1 MRSIVIKL
9 FLFLALTGSVFGQI
23 LQHQNGGTDISTPGP
38 VSNVLCSTGTS
49 WQSCTPGTPVNGA
62 TALFD
67 DFCNNDGSSTLRWQI
82 NGGGGNT
89 TTLVGGYIANHPCVY
104 EVGATSQNEWV
115 YLILGGNN
123 SGGNY
128 FQAGGYTADMKTSLN
143 NNSGSTNT
151 RGRFGLFDDKG
162 VQDSNNGVFFEVDP
176 AVNGNNNWWC
186 VTVTGGV
193 RTKADSGIAA
203 TAGVYN
209 VLEFLFNST
218 STPVWQINSGVV
230 CGTLGPVNSTTTMAP
245 AFEAVDLATTG
256 SQTKLWID
264 YFSLAWSGLVR

>member
-67 DFCNNDGSSTLRWQI
+67 DFCNNDGSSTLRWQS
-82 NGGGGNT
+82 NGGGGET
-89 TTLVGGYIANHPCVY
+89 TVLVGGVVANHPCIF
-104 EVGATSQNEWV
+104 ELGATSQNAWQ
-115 YLILGGNN
+115 YYILGSSN
-123 SGGNY
+123 SGGEY
-128 FQAGGYTADMKTSLN
+128 FQVTVFTADMKASVN
-143 NNSGSTNT
+143 NNSGITNT
-151 RGRFGLFDDKG
+151 RGRFGLFANRG
-162 VQDSNNGVFFEVDP
+162 TQDSDGIFFEVDP

-186 VTVTGGV
+186 VTRTGAV
-193 RTKADSGIAA
+193 RTTQDSGVS
-203 TAGVYN
+203 AGAGSYN

-230 CGTLGPVNSTTTMAP
+230 CGTLGAVNTNPLTP